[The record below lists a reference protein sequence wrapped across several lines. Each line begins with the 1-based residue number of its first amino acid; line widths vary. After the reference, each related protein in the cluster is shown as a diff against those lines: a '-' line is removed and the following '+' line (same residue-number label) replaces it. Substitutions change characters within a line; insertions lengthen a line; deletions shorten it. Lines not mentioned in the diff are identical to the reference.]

1 MEKDDRKIKI
11 IIITGMSGAGKS
23 QVVNALEDIGYFC
36 VDNLPPNLFLKFV
49 EGVLLS
55 HGAISRVALVMDIR
69 GGKFLEQS
77 DEVLEGMKEAKIKE
91 LVDFQLIFLDAA
103 DEVLVRRF
111 KETRRKHPLASV
123 DDTIVES
130 IREERKRLETLK
142 GLADMVIDTST
153 LTARALGSQITELFA
168 EDQQEA
174 MSIAILTFGYKYGL
188 PIDVDLVMDVRF
200 LPNPH
205 YVPELKPLTG
215 RDKPVYNFVMGYDV
229 TKKFIRRY
237 VSLLHFLLPNYKN
250 EGKRHLTI
258 AIGCTGG
265 RHRSVAIGEVL
276 AKRLSAGGYKP
287 SLSHRDI
294 RKADIKEES

>member
-1 MEKDDRKIKI
+1 
-11 IIITGMSGAGKS
+11 
-23 QVVNALEDIGYFC
+23 
-36 VDNLPPNLFLKFV
+36 
-49 EGVLLS
+49 
-55 HGAISRVALVMDIR
+55 
-69 GGKFLEQS
+69 
-77 DEVLEGMKEAKIKE
+77 
-91 LVDFQLIFLDAA
+91 
-103 DEVLVRRF
+103 
-111 KETRRKHPLASV
+111 V